1 MADELELKKSGKSR
15 TLIVDDETLLKLGP
29 EQQSKVIA
37 LSDDNRQKAGL
48 MGKLIG
54 SDKKNA
60 AINSAMLLCILLIVL
75 FILSVILKMF
85 TGVDY
90 TTVILDF
97 VMSFLTLAIG
107 YIFGKG

>member
-1 MADELELKKSGKSR
+1 MADELELTKSGKMSS
-15 TLIVDDETLLKLGP
+15 LIVDDETLLKLSP
-29 EQQSKVIA
+29 EQQAKIIA
-37 LSDDNRQKAGL
+37 ISDENRRKAGL

-60 AINSAMLLCILLIVL
+60 AINSAVLLCVLLIVV

>member
-1 MADELELKKSGKSR
+1 MSFKKSGKSR

>member
-1 MADELELKKSGKSR
+1 MNLSFKKSGKSR

>member
-37 LSDDNRQKAGL
+37 VSDDNRQKAGL

>member
-1 MADELELKKSGKSR
+1 MADELELTKSGKMSS
-15 TLIVDDETLLKLGP
+15 LIVDDETLLKLGP

>member
-60 AINSAMLLCILLIVL
+60 AINSAVLLCVLLIVV

>member
-1 MADELELKKSGKSR
+1 MADNLELKESGKISS
-15 TLIVDDETLLKLGP
+15 LIVDDETLLKLSP
-29 EQQSKVIA
+29 EQQARVIA
-37 LSDDNRQKAGL
+37 LSDENRRKAGL

-54 SDKKNA
+54 SDKQNA
-60 AINSAMLLCILLIVL
+60 AINSAVLLCVMLLVV
-75 FILSVILKMF
+75 FILSVVLKIC
-85 TGVDY
+85 TGEDY

>member
-15 TLIVDDETLLKLGP
+15 TLIVDDETLLKLSP

-60 AINSAMLLCILLIVL
+60 AINSAVLLCLLLLVV
-75 FILSVILKMF
+75 FILSVVLKIC
-85 TGVDY
+85 TGEDY
-90 TTVILDF
+90 ATVILDF